1 MKSILKLFFD
11 QRGGI
16 KMVEEKTIN
25 EIAKEW
31 EEDKRRYVKKS
42 TIAAYQLLIQNH
54 ISPYFG
60 ELNKVCEEDVQKFV
74 LKKLDDGLSEKTIKD
89 IIIVLKM
96 ILKFGVKLGYLEYVQ
111 IDVKFPTNHE
121 NKTLDILTK

>member
-1 MKSILKLFFD
+1 
-11 QRGGI
+11 
-16 KMVEEKTIN
+16 MVEEKTIN

-31 EEDKRRYVKKS
+31 EDDKRKYVKKS

-74 LKKLDDGLSEKTIKD
+74 LKKLDDGLSEKTIKRYNYCFKND
-89 IIIVLKM
+89 FKIWCEIRIFRVCS
-96 ILKFGVKLGYLEYVQ
+96 
-111 IDVKFPTNHE
+111 NRC
-121 NKTLDILTK
+121 